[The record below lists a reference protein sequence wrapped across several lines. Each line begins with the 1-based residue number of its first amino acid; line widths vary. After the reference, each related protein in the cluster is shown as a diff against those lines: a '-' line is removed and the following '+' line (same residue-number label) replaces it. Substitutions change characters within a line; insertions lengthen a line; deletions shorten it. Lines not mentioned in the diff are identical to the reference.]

1 MPALLDA
8 HCHPAEEVRGAGAE
22 AVDAWVRAAGDVPLQ
37 QVWAM
42 STDVHDQPLVARLA
56 DAWPDKV
63 VPCFGF
69 HPWVAHTISL
79 GDVQDARSH
88 YAALF
93 GSDDDVFSQFP
104 PPLPLCEAIA
114 RLEAYLVAYPQALVG
129 EVGVDRSFRIREPGR
144 GLTRWQ
150 TPLEHQIAVLDA
162 QVQLACR
169 YQRSVSM
176 HSVRAAGVTVAWL
189 ERMKAS
195 VAGFGEINIDLHS
208 CTLSP
213 ETIRLV
219 QQGHPN
225 IFVSFSTAVNL
236 RAGRERLCEQ
246 IRACDPERLL
256 CESDWHAWDELASR
270 TNDMAQCVVE
280 VHGHDMPERMLRCS
294 YAFTKRRYV
303 SHYDMR
309 THYRV

>member
-8 HCHPAEEVRGAGAE
+8 HCHPTEEVRGASAE
-22 AVDAWVRAAGDVPLQ
+22 AVDAWVKAAADVPLQ
-37 QVWAM
+37 QVWTM

-69 HPWVAHTISL
+69 HPWAAHTISL

-93 GSDDDVFSQFP
+93 GSDDELFSQLP
-104 PPLPLCEAIA
+104 PPLPLREAIA
-114 RLEAYLVAYPQALVG
+114 QLEAYLAAYPQALVG
-129 EVGVDRSFRIREPGR
+129 EVGVDRSFRIRVPGR

-150 TPLEHQIAVLDA
+150 TPLEHQMAVLEA

-176 HSVRAAGVTVAWL
+176 HSVRAAGATVAWL
-189 ERMKAS
+189 ECMKMS
-195 VAGFGEINIDLHS
+195 MPGFGEIGIDLHS

-213 ETIRLV
+213 ETIRQV
-219 QQGHPN
+219 QQAHPN

-236 RAGRERLCEQ
+236 RAGRERLREQ
-246 IRACDPERLL
+246 IRACDPGRLL

-270 TNDMAQCVVE
+270 TNDVAQCIAE
-280 VHGHDMPERMLRCS
+280 VHGCDMLERTVRSSC
-294 YAFTKRRYV
+294 AFAKRRYA
-303 SHYDMR
+303 
-309 THYRV
+309 